1 MTGSSQA
8 MITLAIATIK
18 IVNTTRA
25 RKLNSSIHRR
35 IRAPFF
41 GRIPPASYERQIGSF
56 VSNVDDSRPRPI
68 AVCYRWHQ
76 TGDQPERA
84 LNLAHG
90 TVTTNIRQSIAEA
103 GARLAIAD
111 TTLERDQA

>member
-41 GRIPPASYERQIGSF
+41 GRIPPRHRMNAKLAPSFQTLTILGRDRSPSAIGGIKQEI
-56 VSNVDDSRPRPI
+56 NQKGR
-68 AVCYRWHQ
+68 
-76 TGDQPERA
+76 
-84 LNLAHG
+84 
-90 TVTTNIRQSIAEA
+90 
-103 GARLAIAD
+103 
-111 TTLERDQA
+111 